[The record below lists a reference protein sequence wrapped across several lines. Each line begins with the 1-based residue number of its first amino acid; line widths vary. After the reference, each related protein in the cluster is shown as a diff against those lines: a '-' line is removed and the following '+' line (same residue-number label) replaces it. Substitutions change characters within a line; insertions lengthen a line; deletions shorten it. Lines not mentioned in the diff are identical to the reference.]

1 MEKIA
6 GRVCFTVV
14 VLFSLVVV
22 TEGFAEEMYKYIDK
36 DGTPSYTDDIQ
47 LVPTEHRKKAV
58 KIYNRPESPDK
69 PSASQAAEPAGTE
82 SGEVSNPDGAI
93 ASFKKDPLKFLFS
106 GRVLSVAAALA
117 AFILALFAIGKV
129 AARVGHQQA
138 GMVIKIGLTFLG
150 LLYVIGSYAGEMS
163 EAFDAL
169 KEEVMDIKAK
179 KEKHDAQVNKTA
191 DESVPAASR

>member
-1 MEKIA
+1 MKKIA
-6 GRVCFTVV
+6 GRVCVALV
-14 VLFSLVVV
+14 VLFSLAAR
-22 TEGFAEEMYKYIDK
+22 TEVFAEEMYKYIDK

-58 KIYNRPESPDK
+58 KIYNRPESSPEK
-69 PSASQAAEPAGTE
+69 TSARQAAEPAGTE
-82 SGEVSNPDGAI
+82 SGKVSNPAGAI
-93 ASFKKDPLKFLFS
+93 AAFKKDPVKFFFS
-106 GRVLSVAAALA
+106 GRALGVAAVLA

-163 EAFDAL
+163 EAFDVL
-169 KEEVMDIKAK
+169 KGEVMDIKAK
-179 KEKHDAQVNKTA
+179 KEKHDAQVNKTSEEA
-191 DESVPAASR
+191 APAAR